1 MKRFILVH
9 QYKGVEVIEGK
20 DTETRKTVQIEVNR
34 KAPLLIYVD
43 SILEAVEEIDAGS
56 ASINDCY
63 CKLTYRNHKLEDVV
77 VHLVE
82 TVEEVH
88 QKIMEA
94 NSTVRNA

>member
-34 KAPLLIYVD
+34 KAPLLIYMD

-56 ASINDCY
+56 ASINDFY

>member
-20 DTETRKTVQIEVNR
+20 ETETRKTVQIEVNR

-56 ASINDCY
+56 ASINDFY

>member
-56 ASINDCY
+56 ASINDFY
-63 CKLTYRNHKLEDVV
+63 
-77 VHLVE
+77 
-82 TVEEVH
+82 
-88 QKIMEA
+88 QI
-94 NSTVRNA
+94 

>member
-56 ASINDCY
+56 ASINDFY

-94 NSTVRNA
+94 NFTVRNA

>member
-56 ASINDCY
+56 ASINDFY

-88 QKIMEA
+88 QKIMEV

>member
-1 MKRFILVH
+1 MKRFILVY

-56 ASINDCY
+56 ASINDFY

>member
-20 DTETRKTVQIEVNR
+20 DTETRKTVQIEVDR

-56 ASINDCY
+56 ASLNDFY

-82 TVEEVH
+82 TLEEVH

-94 NSTVRNA
+94 NSTIRHT

>member
-56 ASINDCY
+56 ASINDFY
-63 CKLTYRNHKLEDVV
+63 CKLTYRNYKLEDVV